1 MVADA
6 LLASWRDTPARRAI
20 VDFVARVT
28 ADGGAEFV
36 APADRVAVFDNDG
49 TLWSEKPIPIQ
60 LDFTLF
66 RLAELANE
74 DPSLRARQPY
84 KAAIERDYRW
94 LGDAMVTHYRG
105 DDADLGVLLAAVE
118 SAFAGMSVEG
128 FSAEVMT
135 WLGTAAHPV
144 LHRPYMS
151 CVFVPMVELLRY
163 LEANGFT
170 TYIASGGDR
179 DFMRPFAEQLYGIP
193 PERII
198 GSAPGLDF
206 HAGED
211 DTELLYK
218 SKIEFFDDGVQKPM
232 RIWSRIGRRP
242 LVAGETPTA
251 TSRCCASP
259 AAPAATGCACWCCT
273 TTPSASST
281 TRPAPRTRWRLR
293 PIVRGRWSASRPTGR
308 RSSRSS
314 RPCPGPGRRPRR
326 RLAHEPRLPGEQQTG
341 SISRR
346 VAPRA
351 RVWVTLPACLS
362 PSASPLVAAPA
373 AAGRLRGA
381 CSDAGCAM

>member
-20 VDFVARVT
+20 VEFVDRVT
-28 ADGGAEFV
+28 DNGGAEFV

-94 LGDAMVTHYRG
+94 LGDAMVKHYRG
-105 DDADLGVLLAAVE
+105 DDADLGVLLAAVQ
-118 SAFAGMSVEG
+118 SAFEGMSVEG

-144 LHRPYMS
+144 LHRPYLS
-151 CVFVPMVELLRY
+151 CAFVPMVELLRY

-179 DFMRPFAEQLYGIP
+179 DFMRPFAEQIYGIP
-193 PERII
+193 PERVI
-198 GSAPGLDF
+198 GSALGLDF
-206 HAGED
+206 RSGEN
-211 DTELLYK
+211 DTELMYK
-218 SKIEFFDDGVQKPM
+218 SKMEFLDDGPQKPV

-242 LVAGETPTA
+242 LVAGETPTG

-259 AAPAATGCACWCCT
+259 AARTATGCGCWCCM

-281 TRPAPRTRWRLR
+281 TGRARRTPCSGRPT
-293 PIVRGRWSASRPTGR
+293 VRGRWSASRPTGR
-308 RSSRSS
+308 RSSPSS
-314 RPCPGPGRRPRR
+314 RPCRGPGCRPTKALRHALG
-326 RLAHEPRLPGEQQTG
+326 LAAEE
-341 SISRR
+341 IS
-346 VAPRA
+346 PI
-351 RVWVTLPACLS
+351 S
-362 PSASPLVAAPA
+362 
-373 AAGRLRGA
+373 
-381 CSDAGCAM
+381 